1 MTPRVARRGGGKFY
15 DIYNLR
21 VNHYTI
27 SQKKQP
33 PSPCSKK
40 GDFMPNNSDN
50 KTRKLEETLLKYKR
64 VTKGEHKYSEL
75 CEMLREKE
83 LPHGTQKRKT
93 QLKHWKQYMDIEY
106 LPKTDSSSQYYER
119 MCYILFIYLYQKY
132 EIYKDADPKN
142 NVSVEVTL
150 TGSELYKLFGLVNDK
165 WGVLYEDHEETP
177 LKTKIV
183 DRYPNTYSQFVSMV
197 ATFSKTIFDNC
208 LKSLRDKRLIN
219 YYTKYQVRTIDGE
232 IITLNEK
239 QADLLTKVE
248 RKVLDDMYD
257 DIWDWKE
264 GTWKEKSKFGM
275 QDVCARNQLENFRSK
290 VCFYWELENKE
301 DGGGF
306 PIKWYRCVYTIHA
319 IKGYFERYIKEVIR
333 NDIEY
338 AEWCLAKYKQEINDL
353 AVERLADKK
362 KQQAVDKFAESIP
375 IVEAAKDRGD
385 IFAPTKNIR
394 IYNELLSHYH
404 LIKFGEFVE
413 FKKYE
418 KFPNKETAIKTYKDI
433 YNKMLAETVKRL

>member
-1 MTPRVARRGGGKFY
+1 
-15 DIYNLR
+15 
-21 VNHYTI
+21 
-27 SQKKQP
+27 
-33 PSPCSKK
+33 
-40 GDFMPNNSDN
+40 MPNNSDN

-75 CEMLREKE
+75 CEILREKE

-106 LPKTDSSSQYYER
+106 LPKTDTWLVKEIYEEKLLEKISSSQYYER

-197 ATFSKTIFDNC
+197 ATFSKTILDNC

-219 YYTKYQVRTIDGE
+219 YYTKYQVRTMDGE

-264 GTWKEKSKFGM
+264 GMWKEKSKFGM

-290 VCFYWELENKE
+290 VCFYWELEKKE

-319 IKGYFERYIKEVIR
+319 IRGYFERYIKEVIR

-338 AEWCLAKYKQEINDL
+338 AEWCLSKYKQEINDL